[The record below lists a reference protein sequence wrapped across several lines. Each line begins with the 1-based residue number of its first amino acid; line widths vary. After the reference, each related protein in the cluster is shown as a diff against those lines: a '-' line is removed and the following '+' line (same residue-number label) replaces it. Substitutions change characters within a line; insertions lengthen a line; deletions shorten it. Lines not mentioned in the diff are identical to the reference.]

1 MRGDSRQ
8 GWRAEATTQRG
19 WRHGQRCARVLNR
32 HHAHMECANAVRGDS
47 RQGWRAE
54 ATTQR
59 GWRHG
64 QRCARA
70 LCYGMRERSGQRC
83 A

>member
-32 HHAHMECANAVRGDS
+32 HHAHMECANAAGRIAVLAPVMGSVVQSFVACRRSTEESLQSRKGDRAIS
-47 RQGWRAE
+47 R
-54 ATTQR
+54 
-59 GWRHG
+59 
-64 QRCARA
+64 
-70 LCYGMRERSGQRC
+70 
-83 A
+83 

>member
-1 MRGDSRQ
+1 MILYTCRSTACSALGV
-8 GWRAEATTQRG
+8 GAG
-19 WRHGQRCARVLNR
+19 LVLNR
-32 HHAHMECANAVRGDS
+32 MRGDS